1 MAWMYIL
8 KCADNSYYV
17 GSTKNLELRLLQHQ
31 EGIGAK
37 YTSKRLPI
45 ELVYCEEYDRIVDA
59 YSHEKQVQNWSR
71 AKRKALINGKTEL
84 LPALAKKKFKKN
96 PLVSIYPSKI
106 IRDYISASSVTARPP
121 INTKKGTHMPH
132 YPPEPFRIKMVEP
145 IRLISAESRE
155 ARLKEA
161 GYNVF
166 AIKAED
172 IFIDMLT
179 DSGTG
184 AMSQEQWAA
193 IMRGDESYAGA
204 RSFHRLKAAVDDIF
218 GFKYF
223 VPTHQGRAAENI
235 LSACLVKPGNYVP
248 SNMHFDTTDAN
259 IRARGGRPTNLVIE
273 EAFDVANPHP
283 FKGNMDIA
291 KLKAFIEQTGTE
303 NIPFGMIT
311 VTNNAGGGQP
321 VSMENLKAVAEVYR
335 SYNLPFF
342 IDSARYAENAYF
354 IKLRE
359 KGYENRSVVEIARE
373 MFSLADGMTMS
384 AKKDAIVNI
393 GGLLCL
399 NDESLFQHIKNELIL
414 REGFP
419 TYGGLAGR
427 DLDAMAVGLYEGLD
441 ESYLSYRL
449 AQTAY
454 LAARINKA
462 GIPTIQPA
470 GGHAVYLDAHAVLPH
485 IPQAEFPGQA
495 LAVEL
500 YREGA
505 IRGVEIGSVMFAYPD
520 PDTGKMVFPKL
531 ELLRLA
537 IPRRTYTQTH
547 MDYVA
552 DSLARIKDRAS
563 KVRGY
568 KFTYAPELLRHFTA
582 RFEPL

>member
-1 MAWMYIL
+1 MGSPFINKPMR
-8 KCADNSYYV
+8 NSM
-17 GSTKNLELRLLQHQ
+17 
-31 EGIGAK
+31 
-37 YTSKRLPI
+37 
-45 ELVYCEEYDRIVDA
+45 
-59 YSHEKQVQNWSR
+59 
-71 AKRKALINGKTEL
+71 
-84 LPALAKKKFKKN
+84 
-96 PLVSIYPSKI
+96 PS
-106 IRDYISASSVTARPP
+106 D
-121 INTKKGTHMPH
+121 
-132 YPPEPFRIKMVEP
+132 PPEPFRIKVTEP
-145 IRLISAESRE
+145 IRLIAPEARA

-161 GYNVF
+161 GYNLF
-166 AIKAED
+166 SLKAED
-172 IFIDMLT
+172 IFIDLLT

-193 IMRGDESYAGA
+193 LMRGDESYAGA
-204 RSFHRLKAAVDDIF
+204 RSFHRLKAAVEDIF
-218 GFKYF
+218 RFKYF

-235 LSACLVKPGNYVP
+235 LSAVLVKPGQSVP

-273 EAFDVANPHP
+273 EAFDPANPHP

-291 KLKAFIEQTGTE
+291 KLRAFIEKTGTA
-303 NIPFGMIT
+303 NIPFGMVT

-321 VSMENLKAVAEVYR
+321 VSMENLKAVAEVYHE
-335 SYNLPFF
+335 YGIPFF
-342 IDSARYAENAYF
+342 IDAARYAENCFF
-354 IKLRE
+354 IRQRE
-359 KGYENRSVVEIARE
+359 PGYECKAVKEIAHE

-393 GGLLCL
+393 GGLLCV
-399 NDESLFQHIKNELIL
+399 NDEALFQNIQNELIL

-441 ESYLSYRL
+441 EAYLSYRI

-454 LAARINKA
+454 LAARLNEV

-470 GGHAVYLDAHAVLPH
+470 GGHGVYINAGAILPH
-485 IPQAEFPGQA
+485 IPQWEFPAQA

-505 IRGVEIGSVMFAYPD
+505 IRGVEIGSVMFACLD
-520 PDTGKMVFPKL
+520 PDTNQWHYPDL

-537 IPRRTYTQTH
+537 IPRRTYTQSH

-552 DSLARIKDRAS
+552 DSLAKIKCRAES
-563 KVRGY
+563 VRGY

-582 RFEPL
+582 RFEPLPVTIATL